1 MSQIKQTL
9 TDTIKVS
16 MKAREIERVKVL
28 RNVQAVIKQI
38 EIDRRIELDDAEVL
52 EILQKQLKQRHES
65 LTIFTENGR
74 DDLATKEQFEIDIIN
89 EYMPKQMDES
99 EITAL
104 VNAEIAEQG
113 ATSMRDMGSVMG
125 ILKTK
130 TAGRADPALI
140 SKLVKD
146 ALQGYSR
153 RHVDKMSAIF
163 YIAFYSS
170 QLSNNR
176 LRLKVF
182 GGFYRFNFGIN
193 IGKQWTSAIGLIG
206 VLQIFCQ
213 FFGLR

>member
-28 RNVQAVIKQI
+28 RNLQAVIKQI

-74 DDLATKEQFEIDIIN
+74 DDLATKEQIEIDIIN
-89 EYMPKQMDES
+89 EYMPKQMDDA

-146 ALQGYSR
+146 ALQG
-153 RHVDKMSAIF
+153 
-163 YIAFYSS
+163 
-170 QLSNNR
+170 
-176 LRLKVF
+176 
-182 GGFYRFNFGIN
+182 
-193 IGKQWTSAIGLIG
+193 
-206 VLQIFCQ
+206 
-213 FFGLR
+213 

>member
-9 TDTIKVS
+9 TETIKVS

-89 EYMPKQMDES
+89 EYMPKQMDEA

-146 ALQGYSR
+146 ALQG
-153 RHVDKMSAIF
+153 
-163 YIAFYSS
+163 
-170 QLSNNR
+170 
-176 LRLKVF
+176 
-182 GGFYRFNFGIN
+182 
-193 IGKQWTSAIGLIG
+193 
-206 VLQIFCQ
+206 
-213 FFGLR
+213 

>member
-9 TDTIKVS
+9 TETIKVS
-16 MKAREIERVKVL
+16 MKTREIERVKVL

-89 EYMPKQMDES
+89 EYMPKQMDDA

-146 ALQGYSR
+146 ALQG
-153 RHVDKMSAIF
+153 
-163 YIAFYSS
+163 
-170 QLSNNR
+170 
-176 LRLKVF
+176 
-182 GGFYRFNFGIN
+182 
-193 IGKQWTSAIGLIG
+193 
-206 VLQIFCQ
+206 
-213 FFGLR
+213 